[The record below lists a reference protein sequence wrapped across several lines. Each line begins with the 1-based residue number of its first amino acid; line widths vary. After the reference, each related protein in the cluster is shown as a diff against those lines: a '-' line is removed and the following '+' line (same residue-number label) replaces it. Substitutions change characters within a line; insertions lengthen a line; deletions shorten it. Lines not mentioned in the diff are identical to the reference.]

1 MMTESLSL
9 DEMMAPCVGMGDG
22 GWLRVWQFGVWQ
34 LKMWRMTV

>member
-22 GWLRVWQFGVWQ
+22 CGCDNSECDSWRCGGWQ
-34 LKMWRMTV
+34 L